1 MKRDMVDYYG
11 MPDLTPTMFL
21 QSMNS
26 IVEKLET
33 KKRKVIF
40 IVVSDNPLYVQSV
53 YVSRMKR
60 GFSVYQMGS
69 GHVNNRVSVG
79 LDMAILSKCN
89 YTVLSYGTYSFWSGF
104 LSGGPKILP
113 IHMSKQNIQWDG
125 NQPQPLKYQ
134 RPFILTD
141 AGVVPKTQ
149 RERSYMG

>member
-33 KKRKVIF
+33 KKKKVIF
-40 IVVSDNPLYVQSV
+40 IVISDNPLYVQKV
-53 YVSRMKR
+53 YVSRMKNA
-60 GFSVYQMGS
+60 FSVYQMGS

-79 LDMAILSKCN
+79 LDMAIMSRCN
-89 YTVLSYGTYSFWSGF
+89 YTVLSYGTYSLWSGF

-113 IHMSKQNIQWDG
+113 FHMNQQKILWDG
-125 NQPQPLKYQ
+125 NQPKPLKFQ
-134 RPFILTD
+134 RPFMLTD
-141 AGVVPKTQ
+141 AGIIPKKH
-149 RERSYMG
+149 RGL